1 MAFGTQGLE
10 ICTSMRAKEALPIGS
25 AFVARLGTHVTEV
38 RFGAKQNEGQKI
50 WQVEEDDPDAATLI
64 HAHLAMPFCYWI
76 ISHNHNF
83 LEGQGMGD
91 KLFIMAEHPTWGNVA
106 AFEVTQPLPA
116 IPEGTLVTQNG
127 RRGTVLYTVTAGEKA
142 CGPPALPCVLS
153 WGLTLRAAQSLRAA
167 Q

>member
-83 LEGQGMGD
+83 SR
-91 KLFIMAEHPTWGNVA
+91 AEKQEPRSETTFRAVA
-106 AFEVTQPLPA
+106 VGVR
-116 IPEGTLVTQNG
+116 ISKGT
-127 RRGTVLYTVTAGEKA
+127 
-142 CGPPALPCVLS
+142 
-153 WGLTLRAAQSLRAA
+153 
-167 Q
+167 